1 MYRTLLGIL
10 GVFAGVLVIVGFTFS
25 KSTEGPADFRLGNLS
40 EPKTL
45 DPATMTGEPEGRL
58 AYELFEGLLRKDPKT
73 MRPVPGVAESWEI
86 SPDGKTYTFRLRK
99 NARWTDGRPVTAHDF
114 VYSWRRLLD
123 PKLAS
128 EYAFIAY
135 PIRFAEEFS
144 TYEALAGSVEK
155 KILPAL
161 TKLVAENPNGVP
173 AKTWL
178 RFAKSN
184 QVRDPLPHDSEPALD
199 TIFSRYS
206 GSVSATEL
214 GLVRAALERARI
226 RLRSEAAEARR
237 RLGVDAGFFAKDEH
251 TFVMELDAPTPYF
264 ANVVAFYPLYP
275 TPSWVVEKHPDDWF
289 LPGNIVGNG
298 PFALKSWI
306 VGARIR
312 LEKSETYWGKD
323 EVKLRT
329 VDVIPLEGETQALNL
344 FLSGGLDWINKQFPR
359 DLAPHLK
366 KQKFFYTTP
375 ANVVYFYRFNT
386 TKKPFDDP
394 RVRQAISIAFDRE
407 TIVKDVTGLGEIPA
421 YTVVPPVLSEYTPP
435 KSALRFDVEKARSL
449 LAEAGFPNGKGFPKF
464 GILYNTFEMH
474 KKIADVIA
482 DQLRRN
488 LGIDAQAY
496 NQEWQSY
503 LASQQNL
510 EYDISRAGWIGDYED
525 PNTFLNLWVTNSG
538 QNNTGWGSA
547 RYDELLRLAGD
558 VTPLVEN
565 PEPVLARLHE
575 PEPIRALIE
584 QARSA
589 ATPAARRALLE
600 KIRMLIFR
608 EAEAILFQDE
618 FPIIPI
624 YFYVNSGLLRE
635 TVRGFH
641 QKLEFED
648 GTTGWNLQD
657 LHPLRSVWM
666 AKPGEGG
673 R

>member
-25 KSTEGPADFRLGNLS
+25 KSTDGPADFNFGNLS

-45 DPATMTGEPEGRL
+45 DPALMTGEPEGRL

-73 MRPVPGVAESWEI
+73 MRPAPGVAESWEI

-99 NARWTDGRPVTAHDF
+99 NARWTDGRPVTAKDF
-114 VYSWRRLLD
+114 VYSWRRLLE

-128 EYAFIAY
+128 EYAYIAY

-144 TYEALAGSVEK
+144 TYDGLVDSVEK
-155 KILPAL
+155 TILPELA
-161 TKLVAENPNGVP
+161 KLARENPNGVP
-173 AKTWL
+173 AKAWL
-178 RFAKSN
+178 RFAKAHR
-184 QVRDPLPHDSEPALD
+184 VRDPLSHDSDAALD
-199 TIFSRYS
+199 AIFSRYS
-206 GSVSATEL
+206 GSVNPAEL
-214 GLVRAALERARI
+214 ALVRAALERARG

-275 TPSWVVEKHPDDWF
+275 TPRWVVEKHPDDWF
-289 LPGNIVGNG
+289 LPENIVGNG
-298 PFALKSWI
+298 PFRMKNWI
-306 VGARIR
+306 VGDRIR

-329 VDVIPLEGETQALNL
+329 IDVLMLEGETAALNL
-344 FLSGGLDWINKQFPR
+344 YLTGGVDWVAKQFPR
-359 DLAPHLK
+359 DLAPILK
-366 KQKFFYTTP
+366 KRKDFYTTP
-375 ANVVYFYRFNT
+375 ANVVYFYRINT
-386 TKKPFDDP
+386 TRKPFDDP
-394 RVRQAISIAFDRE
+394 RVRQAINMAFDRE
-407 TIVKDVTGLGEIPA
+407 TIVKNVTGLGEIPA
-421 YTVVPPVLSEYTPP
+421 YTVVPPVLSEYAPP

-464 GILYNTFEMH
+464 GILYNTYETH

-488 LGIDAQAY
+488 LGVDAQAY

-503 LASQQNL
+503 LASQQGL
-510 EYDISRAGWIGDYED
+510 DYDIARAGWIGDYED

-538 QNNTGWGSA
+538 QNNTGWGSP
-547 RYDELLRLAGD
+547 RYDELIRLAGD

-565 PEPVLARLHE
+565 PEPVLARLRE

-584 QARSA
+584 SARSA
-589 ATPAARRALLE
+589 PTPAARRELLE
-600 KIRMLIFR
+600 KIRMLVFR

-618 FPIIPI
+618 FPIIPV
-624 YFYVNSGLLRE
+624 YFYVNSGFVRE

-641 QKLEFED
+641 QKLEYED

-666 AKPGEGG
+666 AEPGAGK
-673 R
+673 